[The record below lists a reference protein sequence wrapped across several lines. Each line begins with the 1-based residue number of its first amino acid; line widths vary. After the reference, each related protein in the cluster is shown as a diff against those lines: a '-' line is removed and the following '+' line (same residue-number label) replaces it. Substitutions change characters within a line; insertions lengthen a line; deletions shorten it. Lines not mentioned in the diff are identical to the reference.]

1 MDELLRYVQTEQKY
15 RIPLALS
22 QVSDNFCIIAYQVI
36 LTTYEKY
43 SNLWYSH
50 PKQVETCGYSF
61 IRRNLG
67 KGCKT
72 VNKLELETLLEEFD
86 EALVKAFPGPEP
98 MSVLVVGGA
107 CLLFQNVITRPTEDV
122 DVIIFDMM
130 GSEES
135 TLIYNAPI
143 ADKLRRIIKGIG
155 KRHGLKG
162 QQQLFLNDDCSPFLL
177 ELSEN
182 ELPPMQ
188 VLKAYHKL
196 HLYVPS
202 DLRYILACK
211 LMAGRATKDFA
222 DIEVLC
228 QRLDIR
234 NRAQAHDVVNQY
246 FPSPVHQAFH
256 LLSQT
261 LETLFVE

>member
-1 MDELLRYVQTEQKY
+1 ME
-15 RIPLALS
+15 
-22 QVSDNFCIIAYQVI
+22 
-36 LTTYEKY
+36 
-43 SNLWYSH
+43 
-50 PKQVETCGYSF
+50 
-61 IRRNLG
+61 
-67 KGCKT
+67 
-72 VNKLELETLLEEFD
+72 KLELEVLLEELD

-107 CLLFQNVITRPTEDV
+107 CLLFQGVTTRPTEDV

-135 TLIYNAPI
+135 TLIFHAPV
-143 ADKLRRIIKGIG
+143 ADKIRRIIQRIG

-162 QQQLFLNDDCSPFLL
+162 QKQLFLNDDCSPFLL

-182 ELPPMQ
+182 ELPPMH
-188 VLKAYHKL
+188 VFKAYHKL

-202 DLRYILACK
+202 DLSYILACK

-222 DIEVLC
+222 DITVLC
-228 QRLDIR
+228 QRLGIQTR
-234 NRAQAHDVVNQY
+234 EQAQAVVDQY

-256 LLSQT
+256 VLSQT
-261 LETLFVE
+261 LETLFGEA

>member
-1 MDELLRYVQTEQKY
+1 M
-15 RIPLALS
+15 
-22 QVSDNFCIIAYQVI
+22 
-36 LTTYEKY
+36 
-43 SNLWYSH
+43 
-50 PKQVETCGYSF
+50 
-61 IRRNLG
+61 
-67 KGCKT
+67 
-72 VNKLELETLLEEFD
+72 NKPELEALLEELD

-107 CLLFQNVITRPTEDV
+107 CLLFQTVTTRPTEDV

-135 TLIYNAPI
+135 TLIFNAPV
-143 ADKLRRIIKGIG
+143 ADKIRRIIKRIG

-162 QQQLFLNDDCSPFLL
+162 QQQLFFNDDCSPFLL
-177 ELSEN
+177 ELSGN
-182 ELPPMQ
+182 ELPPMH
-188 VLKAYHKL
+188 LFKACQKL

-222 DIEVLC
+222 DINVLC
-228 QRLDIR
+228 QRLGIR
-234 NRAQAHDVVNQY
+234 NRVQAQSVVDQY
-246 FPSPVHQAFH
+246 FPSPVHQAIH

-261 LETLFVE
+261 LETLFGE